1 MPREAGSGD
10 LHRRIADLT
19 EAVRVQQAQIHGLQ
33 HELFE
38 TNQGV
43 LALYAELDDRAEQL
57 RQLSDL
63 KSRFLS
69 YVSHE
74 FRAPLAAI
82 RSITALLLEGVD
94 GPLTAEQRRQ
104 VHFVRTSAQELTEMV
119 DDQLDLARV
128 EAGRISIAPEWF
140 ELVDLFAALRGMF
153 RPIVMHGDVTL
164 TFDEPVG
171 VPRLYTDHKKLA
183 QILRNFIANG
193 LKFTAR
199 GGVTVS
205 ARPLGEERIEFT
217 VADTGIGIPPEA
229 LPTLLQDFSQVDLPI
244 QRRLRGAGLG
254 LALSRRFAELLGGTV
269 GVESRVG
276 VGSRFTLDIPVRL
289 PGAGTAAQAPQP

>member
-1 MPREAGSGD
+1 
-10 LHRRIADLT
+10 
-19 EAVRVQQAQIHGLQ
+19 
-33 HELFE
+33 
-38 TNQGV
+38 
-43 LALYAELDDRAEQL
+43 
-57 RQLSDL
+57 
-63 KSRFLS
+63 
-69 YVSHE
+69 
-74 FRAPLAAI
+74 
-82 RSITALLLEGVD
+82 
-94 GPLTAEQRRQ
+94 
-104 VHFVRTSAQELTEMV
+104 
-119 DDQLDLARV
+119 
-128 EAGRISIAPEWF
+128 
-140 ELVDLFAALRGMF
+140 
-153 RPIVMHGDVTL
+153 
-164 TFDEPVG
+164 
-171 VPRLYTDHKKLA
+171 KLA

-229 LPTLLQDFSQVDLPI
+229 LPTLFQDFSQVDLPI

-289 PGAGTAAQAPQP
+289 PGAGPAAQAPQPCTDRRTRTSWSSATTRRRATARDAR